1 VAVQDDR
8 VILLRTFG
16 QRDRER
22 SLAVT
27 PDTLFPIGSC
37 TKSFTA
43 MAVMLSREAGLL
55 TLEDSPHRFLPYFK
69 MADPQAD
76 AAVTL
81 RDMLSHQT
89 GLKAYADLAAEP
101 GVLTREQY
109 VKAATGA
116 KPVAPIR
123 TRFQYSNAM
132 YSAVGEVLG
141 RVHGVPWEAVIE
153 KTIFRPL
160 GMARSVAT
168 LDALPA
174 DADHAVGYTYDAA
187 RAAFT
192 PAPPPNGMRALAPGG
207 AIAST
212 ARDLARWLRFL
223 TAGGVID
230 GRRVASQASLR
241 EVARPRSAV
250 NDAWSY
256 GLGWATY
263 RWNGHTVVEH
273 NGGSEGIS
281 ALVSFIP
288 ERRIGFALLANMS
301 PGTLTRISNAG
312 NLLWPILLAETG
324 PPTPAPHPSP
334 SPTPTP
340 VVSET
345 PPGTDLPS
353 AADVLSRMVAAEGGE
368 ASLQRHRS
376 FSMQGRRIYAN
387 QGVEAD
393 LQVWAEAP
401 DRRSEDEAWRAAG
414 VPIGRYRSF
423 FDGARGGQETTFGQ
437 DEMYGDEEN
446 DRVRREAL
454 FHPALDA
461 ARVYKDVRL
470 RGTGSAAGEDTW
482 VLDLTTTR
490 GTTVVW
496 HVSKRTG
503 LLLQTEAGGKVTT
516 FADYRDVDGQ
526 RVPFRA
532 TSQEALGEVVTEV
545 QEARY
550 NVDVPPG
557 VFAPRPSPAPR

>member
-1 VAVQDDR
+1 
-8 VILLRTFG
+8 
-16 QRDRER
+16 
-22 SLAVT
+22 
-27 PDTLFPIGSC
+27 
-37 TKSFTA
+37 
-43 MAVMLSREAGLL
+43 
-55 TLEDSPHRFLPYFK
+55 
-69 MADPQAD
+69 
-76 AAVTL
+76 
-81 RDMLSHQT
+81 
-89 GLKAYADLAAEP
+89 
-101 GVLTREQY
+101 
-109 VKAATGA
+109 
-116 KPVAPIR
+116 
-123 TRFQYSNAM
+123 
-132 YSAVGEVLG
+132 
-141 RVHGVPWEAVIE
+141 
-153 KTIFRPL
+153 
-160 GMARSVAT
+160 
-168 LDALPA
+168 
-174 DADHAVGYTYDAA
+174 
-187 RAAFT
+187 
-192 PAPPPNGMRALAPGG
+192 MR
-207 AIAST
+207 
-212 ARDLARWLRFL
+212 
-223 TAGGVID
+223 
-230 GRRVASQASLR
+230 
-241 EVARPRSAV
+241 
-250 NDAWSY
+250 
-256 GLGWATY
+256 
-263 RWNGHTVVEH
+263 
-273 NGGSEGIS
+273 
-281 ALVSFIP
+281 
-288 ERRIGFALLANMS
+288 
-301 PGTLTRISNAG
+301 
-312 NLLWPILLAETG
+312 
-324 PPTPAPHPSP
+324 
-334 SPTPTP
+334 
-340 VVSET
+340 
-345 PPGTDLPS
+345 
-353 AADVLSRMVAAEGGE
+353 
-368 ASLQRHRS
+368 
-376 FSMQGRRIYAN
+376 GRRIYAN